1 MSTPATAPV
10 IAITGWRRTLP
21 TYLGDSDLYTL
32 AGEYADAVAAAGG
45 VPVILPEVAGDAV
58 ESLLARVDGVLLSG
72 GQDLAGEGG
81 ASVDRARDVTEF
93 AVLAE
98 ARRVG
103 MPVFGICRGLQIA
116 NVLLGGTLVDDLA
129 VSDAHPLLDAD
140 TDQLASRHT
149 VTARAGWVAD
159 ALPDDGVV
167 NSIHHQAVD
176 VLGEGLAVAAVAE
189 DGTVEAVE
197 AVEAADADAGW
208 FLRAVQWHPEKLPG
222 PDGRAHATRILSPFI
237 AAAAAWA
244 AERSTPAPPHPT
256 RKDHG

>member
-1 MSTPATAPV
+1 MTAPV
-10 IAITGWRRTLP
+10 IAITGWRRSLP

-32 AGEYADAVAAAGG
+32 GGEYADVVTAAGG
-45 VPVILPEVAGDAV
+45 VPVILPEVGADAV
-58 ESLLARVDGVLLSG
+58 AGLLGRVDGVLLSG

-81 ASVDRARDVTEF
+81 ASVDRARDATEF
-93 AVLAE
+93 AVLAQ

-103 MPVFGICRGLQIA
+103 MPVFGICRGLQVA

-129 VSDAHPLLDAD
+129 ASDAHPQIDAD
-140 TDQLASRHT
+140 TDQLARRHI
-149 VTARAGWVAD
+149 VTARSAWVAD
-159 ALPDDGVV
+159 TLPAGGVV

-176 VLGEGLAVAAVAE
+176 VLSEGLAVAAVAE

-197 AVEAADADAGW
+197 AATPGW

-222 PDGRAHATRILSPFI
+222 DEGRDHATRILSPFI
-237 AAAAAWA
+237 AACAAWA
-244 AERSTPAPPHPT
+244 DERSTPAPSQPL